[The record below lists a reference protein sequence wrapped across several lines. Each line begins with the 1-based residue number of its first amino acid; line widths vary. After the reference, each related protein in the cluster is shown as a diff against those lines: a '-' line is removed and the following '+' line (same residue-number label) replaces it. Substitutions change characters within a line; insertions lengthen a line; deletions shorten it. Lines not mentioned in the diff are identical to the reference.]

1 MLNKVFDFIF
11 MAFSFVEMGKY
22 IIFYILQSKIKF
34 LEFLLQLSKEN
45 FFKFLNIKMSNENIQ
60 NNSLKMTESNSR
72 NYTNEETNNE
82 NIVKI
87 LPGKHQKLIEE
98 KEDNSIEISK
108 NPSNKRKK
116 QCNKLHF

>member
-1 MLNKVFDFIF
+1 
-11 MAFSFVEMGKY
+11 
-22 IIFYILQSKIKF
+22 
-34 LEFLLQLSKEN
+34 
-45 FFKFLNIKMSNENIQ
+45 MSNENIQ
-60 NNSLKMTESNSR
+60 NNSLKMTESSNR

-87 LPGKHQKLIEE
+87 LPGKHLKLIEE
-98 KEDNSIEISK
+98 KEENSVEISK